1 MAYKNFTGE
10 DVTEDIG
17 IVTSGVWQ
25 DGASTLTTFHTSSTQ
40 YTSTGDYNV
49 DIYRYDPAN
58 NASASMIFELFLYA
72 RPLN

>member
-1 MAYKNFTGE
+1 MYKFFNEE
-10 DVTEDIG
+10 DKSTDIG

-58 NASASMIFELFLYA
+58 NASA
-72 RPLN
+72 